1 MAAATTDTL
10 RVMTR
15 RTAPIFLLMMLA
27 ASLVAA
33 IPGWAVAGPITHTLT
48 VTKAGNGG
56 GTVTSDPPG
65 IACGDTCSSD
75 FIMGTPVTLSAAP
88 NAVSTFMGWSGD
100 CSGTGTCQV
109 TMNAPHSVHAVFARS
124 YRPDAWI
131 KLCGLSTGC
140 TIDPLPHPWRGRNV
154 YNSTGRKQTV
164 AVRMEDGEGVRFW
177 ITLEN
182 DGALADTLVVQ
193 GCQGN
198 RRFVVNHVVL
208 GKHKRPDAGAT
219 EITRKFKDGTAEF
232 SFPPSSERK
241 RRVFTLNVL
250 APTTAE
256 GVSYRCRIT
265 VSSQG
270 DPSLEDTVVAKMT
283 TY

>member
-1 MAAATTDTL
+1 
-10 RVMTR
+10 MTR
-15 RTAPIFLLMMLA
+15 RTAPILLLTMLA

-33 IPGWAVAGPITHTLT
+33 IPGWAVAGPVTQTLT
-48 VTKAGNGG
+48 VTKEGNGR
-56 GTVTSDPPG
+56 GTVTSDVSG
-65 IACGDTCSSD
+65 IACGDACSSD
-75 FIMGTPVTLSAAP
+75 FVSGTPVTLTAAP
-88 NAVSTFMGWSGD
+88 NAVSTFIGWTGD
-100 CSGTGTCQV
+100 CSGTGNCQV
-109 TMNAPHSVHAVFARS
+109 TMDAPHSVRAVFSRS

-140 TIDPLPHPWRGRNV
+140 RIDPLPHPWRGRNV

-241 RRVFTLNVL
+241 RRVFTLNIL

-265 VSSQG
+265 VSSEG